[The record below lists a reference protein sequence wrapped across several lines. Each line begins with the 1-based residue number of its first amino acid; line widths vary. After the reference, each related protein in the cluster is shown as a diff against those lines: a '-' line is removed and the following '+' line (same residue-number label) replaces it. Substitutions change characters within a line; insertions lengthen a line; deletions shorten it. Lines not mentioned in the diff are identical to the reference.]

1 MGLFE
6 IAAGPLVAVIGI
18 VSVFF
23 VMRHRSVQDKSMYSA
38 RRSQIERKVRAA
50 RQRTLA
56 PTSKRDE
63 QEAAQAATFAAPGM
77 EAKTAIPTATWGPPA
92 ARPDAPPPPPPP
104 PSQEQQA
111 WEVGPTMPP
120 PPPSMAPPSPPPYTP
135 SAPTYAPPPEEVWN
149 PAPAETF
156 APAPVAPMAEA
167 VAPQV
172 STPSGGG
179 ASWEIVGGGVP
190 GQQAPERTDKKEKK
204 DRKDKKGKEKQ
215 GQTGA
220 SWQLAAGELPGDEA
234 EDIIKK
240 PSAAIAVAQYA
251 VLVVGLVMVLIG
263 VVVMVANSHVT

>member
-1 MGLFE
+1 
-6 IAAGPLVAVIGI
+6 
-18 VSVFF
+18 
-23 VMRHRSVQDKSMYSA
+23 
-38 RRSQIERKVRAA
+38 
-50 RQRTLA
+50 
-56 PTSKRDE
+56 
-63 QEAAQAATFAAPGM
+63 
-77 EAKTAIPTATWGPPA
+77 
-92 ARPDAPPPPPPP
+92 
-104 PSQEQQA
+104 
-111 WEVGPTMPP
+111 
-120 PPPSMAPPSPPPYTP
+120 
-135 SAPTYAPPPEEVWN
+135 
-149 PAPAETF
+149 
-156 APAPVAPMAEA
+156 MAEA

-190 GQQAPERTDKKEKK
+190 GQQAPERTDKKEKKDRK

>member
-1 MGLFE
+1 MGLLE

-23 VMRHRSVQDKSMYSA
+23 VLRHRSVQEKSMYSA

-56 PTSKRDE
+56 PTSKRAE

-104 PSQEQQA
+104 QEEQA
-111 WEVGPTMPP
+111 WEVGPTVPP

-149 PAPAETF
+149 PTPAETF
-156 APAPVAPMAEA
+156 APAPVEPVAAP

-179 ASWEIVGGGVP
+179 ASWEIVGAGVP
-190 GQQAPERTDKKEKK
+190 GQPAPPRTDKKEK
-204 DRKDKKGKEKQ
+204 KDKKGKEKQ

-234 EDIIKK
+234 DDIIKK

>member
-1 MGLFE
+1 MGVVE

-18 VSVFF
+18 ISVFF
-23 VMRHRSVQDKSMYSA
+23 VLRHRSVQEKSIYSA

-56 PTSKRDE
+56 PSSKRAE

-92 ARPDAPPPPPPP
+92 ARPDAAQPPP

-111 WEVGPTMPP
+111 WEVGPTVPP
-120 PPPSMAPPSPPPYTP
+120 PPPSMPPPSPPPYTP
-135 SAPTYAPPPEEVWN
+135 SAPTYAPPPEEVWT
-149 PAPAETF
+149 PAPAESF
-156 APAPVAPMAEA
+156 APAPAEPMAEP

-172 STPSGGG
+172 STPAGGG
-179 ASWEIVGGGVP
+179 ASWSIVGEAKDASEPVP
-190 GQQAPERTDKKEKK
+190 DKKSKKEK
-204 DRKDKKGKEKQ
+204 DNR

-220 SWQLAAGELPGDEA
+220 SWQLAAGELPGDES
-234 EDIIKK
+234 EDLIKK
-240 PSAAIAVAQYA
+240 PSAAIAIAQYA

>member
-6 IAAGPLVAVIGI
+6 IAAGPLAAVIGI

-23 VMRHRSVQDKSMYSA
+23 VLRHRSVQEKSMYSA

-50 RQRTLA
+50 RQRTLT
-56 PTSKRDE
+56 PTSKRAE

-77 EAKTAIPTATWGPPA
+77 EAKTAIPTATWGPPS

-120 PPPSMAPPSPPPYTP
+120 PPPSMAPPSPPAYTP

-156 APAPVAPMAEA
+156 APAPVEPMAEP
-167 VAPQV
+167 VTPQV

-179 ASWEIVGGGVP
+179 AAWEIVGAGVP
-190 GQQAPERTDKKEKK
+190 GEPAPERAEKKEKK
-204 DRKDKKGKEKQ
+204 AKKGKETQ

-234 EDIIKK
+234 EDIVKK

>member
-1 MGLFE
+1 MGLLE

-23 VMRHRSVQDKSMYSA
+23 VMRHKSVQDKSMYSA

-56 PTSKRDE
+56 PTSKRAE

-92 ARPDAPPPPPPP
+92 ARPEEVPLPPPP
-104 PSQEQQA
+104 PSQDQQA
-111 WEVGPTMPP
+111 WEVGPTVPP
-120 PPPSMAPPSPPPYTP
+120 PPPSMAPPSPPPYTA

-156 APAPVAPMAEA
+156 APAHIEPMAEPVAPL
-167 VAPQV
+167 V

-179 ASWEIVGGGVP
+179 ASWEIVGAGVP
-190 GQQAPERTDKKEKK
+190 GEQATERTDKKEKK

-215 GQTGA
+215 GQAGA
-220 SWQLAAGELPGDEA
+220 SWQLAAGELPGDDS

>member
-1 MGLFE
+1 MGLIE

-23 VMRHRSVQDKSMYSA
+23 VMRHKRVQTKSMYSS
-38 RRSQIERKVRAA
+38 RRGQIERKVRAA
-50 RQRTLA
+50 RQRTLT
-56 PTSKRDE
+56 PTSKRAE

-77 EAKTAIPTATWGPPA
+77 EAKTAIPTATWGPTA
-92 ARPDAPPPPPPP
+92 ARPDAPPAPP
-104 PSQEQQA
+104 PSQEEQA
-111 WEVGPTMPP
+111 WEVGPTVPP

-156 APAPVAPMAEA
+156 APAPVEPMAEP

-179 ASWEIVGGGVP
+179 ASWEIVGAGVS
-190 GQQAPERTDKKEKK
+190 GAQAPERTDKKEKK

-220 SWQLAAGELPGDEA
+220 SWQLAAGELPGDES